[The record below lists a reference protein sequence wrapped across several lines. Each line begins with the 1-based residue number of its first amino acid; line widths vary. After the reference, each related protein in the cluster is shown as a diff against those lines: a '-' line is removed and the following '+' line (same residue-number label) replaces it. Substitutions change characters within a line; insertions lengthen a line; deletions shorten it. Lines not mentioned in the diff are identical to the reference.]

1 MTERLTLS
9 LFQDLEMK
17 NYVSKAEGMTLMS
30 PEARHLEDTQWLFDE
45 GEDDM
50 TIVSLFQIRTLS
62 IWPLSI
68 VAFILLIKV
77 TLCLHLAS
85 GIQPELR
92 NFGHHFSLSEY
103 IVIFVLFLL
112 TLLLSSP

>member
-62 IWPLSI
+62 
-68 VAFILLIKV
+68 V
-77 TLCLHLAS
+77 
-85 GIQPELR
+85 
-92 NFGHHFSLSEY
+92 Y
-103 IVIFVLFLL
+103 
-112 TLLLSSP
+112 